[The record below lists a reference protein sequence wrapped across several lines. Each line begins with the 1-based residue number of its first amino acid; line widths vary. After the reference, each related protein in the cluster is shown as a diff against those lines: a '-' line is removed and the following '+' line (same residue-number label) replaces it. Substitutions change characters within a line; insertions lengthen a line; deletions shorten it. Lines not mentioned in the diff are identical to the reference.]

1 MPSGAYIAGML
12 REAPPPAELMTVTKH
27 YGTTVALQQLS
38 LSVAPG
44 QLVAILGAN
53 GAGKTTAVRLLLGLA
68 KPDSGLAR
76 VFGDDPR
83 QPRTRTRTGAMLQ
96 VARVPETL
104 RVGEHIDLF
113 SSYYPEPMPRE
124 EVIAAASLHG
134 LESRPYGELS
144 GGQKQ
149 RVLFALAIC
158 GNPSLLILDEPTVGL
173 DVEARRAMWEQIRR
187 FQQRGCAILLTTHYL
202 AEADALASRI
212 VVIDKGRVI
221 ADGTPE
227 AIKQRGAGKRVRCL
241 TRLPIADVRAMQGVV
256 SVQPGAAEANG
267 TSDTNGRVLLEIA
280 TSDSDAVVRQLITG
294 DPSLSALEVTG
305 AQLEDAFLAMTA
317 H

>member
-1 MPSGAYIAGML
+1 ML
-12 REAPPPAELMTVTKH
+12 RQAPPPAELMTVTKH

-38 LSVAPG
+38 FSVAPG

-83 QPRTRTRTGAMLQ
+83 LPLTRTRTGAMLQ

-113 SSYYPEPMPRE
+113 SSYYPQPMPRA

-134 LESRPYGELS
+134 LEGRPYGELS

-173 DVEARRAMWEQIRR
+173 DVEARRAMWEQIRH

-202 AEADALASRI
+202 AEADALAGRI
-212 VVIDKGRVI
+212 IVIDKGRVI
-221 ADGTPE
+221 ADGTPD
-227 AIKQRGAGKRVRCL
+227 AIKQRGAGKRVRCM
-241 TRLPIADVRAMQGVV
+241 TRIPLAAVRAMAGVV
-256 SVQPGAAEANG
+256 SVQSGSMDAASTSGAND
-267 TSDTNGRVLLEIA
+267 TSLLEIA
-280 TSDSDAVVRQLITG
+280 TSDSDAVVRQLVTS

-305 AQLEDAFLAMTA
+305 AQLEDAFLAMTT

>member
-1 MPSGAYIAGML
+1 ML
-12 REAPPPAELMTVTKH
+12 RQAPPPAELMTVTKQ

-38 LSVAPG
+38 FSVAPG
-44 QLVAILGAN
+44 QLVALLGAN

-83 QPRTRTRTGAMLQ
+83 EPLTRTRTGAMLQ

-113 SSYYPEPMPRE
+113 ASYYPQPMPRQ

-134 LESRPYGELS
+134 LEGRPYGELS

-173 DVEARRAMWEQIRR
+173 DVEARRGMWEQIRR

-202 AEADALASRI
+202 AEADALAGRI
-212 VVIDKGRVI
+212 IVIDKGRVI
-221 ADGTPE
+221 ADGTPD

-241 TRLPIADVRAMQGVV
+241 TRIPVAAVRAMAGVV
-256 SVQPGAAEANG
+256 SVQSGSSETAG
-267 TSDTNGRVLLEIA
+267 TSGTNDASLLEIA

-294 DPSLSALEVTG
+294 DPYLSALEVTG
-305 AQLEDAFLAMTA
+305 AQLEDAFLAMTT

>member
-1 MPSGAYIAGML
+1 MSKQL
-12 REAPPPAELMTVTKH
+12 FPAAHPAQLITVTKS
-27 YGTTVALQQLS
+27 YGTTVALRELS

-44 QLVAILGAN
+44 ELVALLGAN

-68 KPDSGLAR
+68 KPDTGLAR

-83 QPRTRTRTGAMLQ
+83 TPGTRTHTGAMLQ

-113 SSYYPEPMPRE
+113 SSYYPTPMPRAE
-124 EVIAAASLHG
+124 IIEAASLQG
-134 LESRPYGELS
+134 LESRPFGELS

-173 DVEARRAMWEQIRR
+173 DVESRRAMWEQIRR
-187 FQQRGCAILLTTHYL
+187 FQRRGCAILLTTHYL
-202 AEADALASRI
+202 AEADALSDRI

-221 ADGTPE
+221 ADGTPD
-227 AIKQRGAGKRVRCL
+227 AIKQRGAGKRVRCI
-241 TRLPIADVRAMQGVV
+241 TRLTIPEILAMRGVA
-256 SVQPGAAEANG
+256 GARDAGDAI
-267 TSDTNGRVLLEIA
+267 EIS
-280 TSDSDAVVRQLITG
+280 TSDSDIVVRELVMR
-294 DPSLSALEVTG
+294 DPSLAGLEVTS

-317 H
+317 NR